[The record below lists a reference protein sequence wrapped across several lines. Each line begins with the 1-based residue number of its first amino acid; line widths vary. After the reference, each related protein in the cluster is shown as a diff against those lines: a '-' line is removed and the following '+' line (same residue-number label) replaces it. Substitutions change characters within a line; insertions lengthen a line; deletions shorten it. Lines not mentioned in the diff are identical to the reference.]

1 MRIPPDL
8 SKFGSRS
15 TGLNS
20 ATVERRVGQVMVS
33 GPTTA
38 SNAPTPLCEKGAAE
52 REAAINVSVI
62 DDPLSFTP

>member
-15 TGLNS
+15 AGLNS
-20 ATVERRVGQVMVS
+20 AIVEHRVAQVMIS

-38 SNAPTPLCEKGAAE
+38 SDVPTPLCEREAAE
-52 REAAINVSVI
+52 CEAAINVSVV
-62 DDPLSFTP
+62 DGPLPFNS